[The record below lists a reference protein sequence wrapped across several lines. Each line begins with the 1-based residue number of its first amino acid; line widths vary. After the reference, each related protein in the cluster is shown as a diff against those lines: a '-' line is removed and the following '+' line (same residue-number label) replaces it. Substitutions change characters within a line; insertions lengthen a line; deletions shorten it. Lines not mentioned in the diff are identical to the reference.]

1 MAKLFDLK
9 PQKKERV
16 CDLLERAGI
25 KVKENRYF
33 LSKCAFVQD
42 DIVVLNYWY
51 EKQIM
56 PEGENIIIHQRLPT
70 TSERVSARAKSVLDA
85 IKLAYEK
92 NLKIRIIV
100 LDGEMAIKR
109 CKVHK
114 RSLDSLPWSVK
125 TYNEKTGECVL
136 MRDMHAANG
145 SRIENESA
153 IDDLADVPEG
163 SAVPDRA
170 KKVVTQVI
178 IKRDNNV
185 RAYVLKRANGRC
197 EYCND
202 QGFLMENGRFYVE
215 AHHVIA
221 LSDSGCDTVDNVIA
235 LCPNHHR
242 QAHFAKDAESLESE
256 FIKILRK
263 LNRK

>member
-1 MAKLFDLK
+1 
-9 PQKKERV
+9 
-16 CDLLERAGI
+16 
-25 KVKENRYF
+25 
-33 LSKCAFVQD
+33 
-42 DIVVLNYWY
+42 VVLNYWY

-56 PEGENIIIHQRLPT
+56 PEGENIIIHQRLPA
-70 TSERVSARAKSVLDA
+70 TSERVSARAKSILDA
-85 IKLAYEK
+85 IKLAYKK

-109 CKVHK
+109 SKVHK
-114 RSLDSLPWSVK
+114 RSLDLLPWSVK

-136 MRDMHAANG
+136 MRDMHTANG

-153 IDDLADVPEG
+153 IDDLSDVPEG

-178 IKRDNNV
+178 IKRDNKV
-185 RAYVLKRANGRC
+185 RAYVLKRANGKC

-202 QGFLMENGRFYVE
+202 QGFLMENGRFYLE
-215 AHHVIA
+215 AHHIIA
-221 LSDSGCDTVDNVIA
+221 LSGSGCDMVDNVIA

-242 QAHFAKDAESLESE
+242 QAHFGKDPESLESK
-256 FIKILRK
+256 FSKILK
-263 LNRK
+263 ELNRK